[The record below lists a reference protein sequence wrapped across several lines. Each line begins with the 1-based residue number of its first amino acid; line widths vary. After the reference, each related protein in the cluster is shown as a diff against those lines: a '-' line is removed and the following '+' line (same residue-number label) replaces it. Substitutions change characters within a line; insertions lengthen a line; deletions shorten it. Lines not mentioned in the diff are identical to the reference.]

1 MTTTTL
7 APIHGYVA
15 HDDPV
20 NHVVFSREGGLLA
33 SSDTAMRV
41 KLWRFR
47 QFVREF
53 DLRSISEKVR
63 PTERIRGLC
72 FNSAE
77 DRLLVAAGEVVASFN
92 LNSPSD
98 QPEWAYTAPRL
109 LAFLIVSP
117 TSIAVSSDDEL
128 AATFDNGTIAVW
140 GPNGD
145 RRALIRHN
153 AVPRMLAYLPDESLI
168 GSDGFS
174 VSLWRKDQRK
184 PVWHRSSKE
193 RIYGLAASRDGK
205 LVAVRQLHRTEVFE
219 IESGAHVGGYKLGRG
234 LPLVEFGPG
243 THTLAI
249 GSQHAIDLYDV
260 DAGSHARL
268 SLDDAELIS
277 LTFFSDSSQ
286 IVAGCSDGTIRTWDN
301 PLRQVFETN
310 EA

>member
-7 APIHGYVA
+7 APLHGFAA
-15 HDDPV
+15 HEDPV
-20 NHVVFSREGGLLA
+20 NHVVFSQEGGLLA

-47 QFVREF
+47 EFVREF

-72 FNSAE
+72 FDSSE
-77 DRLLVAAGEVVASFN
+77 GRLFVAAGEIVASYN
-92 LNSPSD
+92 LSSASD

-109 LAFLIVSP
+109 LAFLVVSP
-117 TSIAVSSDDEL
+117 TSIAISAEDEL

-140 GPNGD
+140 GPDGA

-153 AVPRMLAYLPDESLI
+153 AVPRTLAYLPDGSLV

-174 VSLWRKDQRK
+174 TSRWRKDQRK
-184 PVWHRSSKE
+184 PVWHRPSKN
-193 RIYGLAASRDGK
+193 RIYGIAASRDGK
-205 LVAVRQLHRTEVFE
+205 FLAVRQLHRVEVFE
-219 IESGAHVGGYKLGRG
+219 IETGALVVGHKVGRG

-243 THTLAI
+243 THCLAV
-249 GSQHAIDLYDV
+249 GSQHAVDV
-260 DAGSHARL
+260 YELDSNRHARL

-286 IVAGCSDGTIRTWDN
+286 LVSGCSDGTVRTWDN
-301 PLRQVFETN
+301 PLRQISEAN
-310 EA
+310 EG